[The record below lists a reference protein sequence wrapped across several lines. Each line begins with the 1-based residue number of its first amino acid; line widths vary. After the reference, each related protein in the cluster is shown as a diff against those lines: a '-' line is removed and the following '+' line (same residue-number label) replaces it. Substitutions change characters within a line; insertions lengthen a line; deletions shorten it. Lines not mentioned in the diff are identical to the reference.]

1 MASAGYTGSRAIN
14 LIDGSYVNQFP
25 GTDVNRVA
33 GDLVVHNNVLTRLN
47 PSFGSV
53 TYTTNI
59 PGSEYNA
66 LILTGEK
73 RLPAGGRITAS
84 YTRSSSWDHGQ
95 QYPNQHDILQYWQP
109 SEFDVPNRF
118 SFTGVWDIPTPATF
132 KWPPGAARVERVAGF
147 GTLARQSGLPFT
159 VATNAP
165 FQPQL
170 DASGNVIWFLAG
182 SGDFN
187 VDGYN
192 YDFPNVGSGYHTL
205 PAISLYQW
213 HIHRFRF
220 PEPALGQEGNE
231 LPNRFRGPGYA
242 DVDASLTKLTPIT
255 ERVSF
260 QFRLEI
266 FDLFNRVNLNG
277 VDSNLPDS
285 TFGQSTTQFNPRW
298 LELKAKFFLR

>member
-1 MASAGYTGSRAIN
+1 VGYTGSRAVN
-14 LIDGSYVNQFP
+14 VIDGSYVNQFP
-25 GTDVNRVA
+25 GTDVNRFA
-33 GDLVVHNNVLTRLN
+33 GDLVMNKDVLTRLN
-47 PSFGSV
+47 PSFGSI

-73 RLPAGGRITAS
+73 RLPAGARITAS

-95 QYPNQHDILQYWQP
+95 QYPDQNNILHYWQH

-118 SFTGVWDIPTPATF
+118 SFTGVWEIPVPGSFSGRAAQIALKGWQLSATS
-132 KWPPGAARVERVAGF
+132 AI
-147 GTLARQSGLPFT
+147 QSGLPFT
-159 VATNAP
+159 VITNAP
-165 FQPQL
+165 FQPQQ
-170 DASGNVIWFLAG
+170 DASGNVIGLLPG

-187 VDGYN
+187 ADGYN
-192 YDFPNVGSGYHTL
+192 YDYPNVASGYSTPTGHKAYINGIFT
-205 PAISLYQW
+205 ASD
-213 HIHRFRF
+213 F
-220 PEPALGQEGNE
+220 PVPNLGTEGNE

-242 DVDASLTKLTPIT
+242 DVDFAITKTTPIT

-277 VDSNLPDS
+277 LDTNLPDS
-285 TFGQSTTQFNPRW
+285 TFGQSTQQFNPRW
-298 LELKAKFFLR
+298 LELKGKFYF